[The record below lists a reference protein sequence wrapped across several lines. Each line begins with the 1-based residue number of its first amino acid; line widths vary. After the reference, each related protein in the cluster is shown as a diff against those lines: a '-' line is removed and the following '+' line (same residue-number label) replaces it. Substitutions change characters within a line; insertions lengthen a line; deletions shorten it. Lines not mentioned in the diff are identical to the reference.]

1 MRKIGWLFGVGLL
14 IATSA
19 PALAQ
24 DLAAQIKKDV
34 EDALAPLAGTEGDA
48 ALTHGGV
55 DVAPEGV
62 GYVVTIADMRGV
74 PDASG
79 YLDIGTVSFRM
90 TPEGADLYRVD
101 DVKIAPEIPHK
112 TADGSVDGG
121 ISLPS
126 QHFTGVWSRSLAN
139 FLQLDAA
146 YRDIKVTSTTENL
159 SMILGEVTTRLD
171 STDKGNGRFDQNA
184 TFRLANFNVS
194 DPDGMFSLG
203 TIDATSTAEGYN
215 AKGWAAVQEQI
226 EAMTAN
232 VEPDAPAPAM
242 DPQLFEALRGA
253 APLLSSGTTTVQISA
268 INYRDPNGME
278 LFSLPAGSFNM
289 TLEGFDQ
296 AIGRIA
302 MSLGHRGLTV
312 NDVDPATK
320 DLIPHELAINV
331 ALENLPVQEIWN
343 GTIDAFASADMS
355 TDEGSSMAMFML
367 MGLLQQ
373 SLVNGKSR
381 MGLND
386 WRIVNALAQAQLNG
400 VIEASA
406 ESMFGAVG
414 KVKLDVTGLDKLI
427 DSVRTNFGPEA
438 DEMAMLEVLRGFS
451 NRETAADGAI
461 VDHYDIDF
469 TPAGQLLINGKEYS
483 FMGPTGGEM
492 PPDGGTMD
500 DGSTVPEATTPPPD
514 EGSGETT
521 TGN

>member
-1 MRKIGWLFGVGLL
+1 MQRIGWLFGIGLL
-14 IATSA
+14 ITTGA
-19 PALAQ
+19 PATAQ

-34 EDALAPLAGTEGDA
+34 EDALAPLAGTEGDSV
-48 ALTHGGV
+48 LTHGGV
-55 DVAPEGV
+55 NVAPDGAA
-62 GYVVTIADMRGV
+62 YTVTIVDMRGV
-74 PDASG
+74 PDQSG

-90 TPEGADLYRVD
+90 TPEGTDLYRID
-101 DVKIAPEIPHK
+101 EVKIAPEIPHK

-126 QHFTGVWSRSLAN
+126 QHFTGIWSRSLAN

-146 YRDIKVTSTTENL
+146 YRDIRIASRTENL
-159 SMILGEVTTRLD
+159 SMTIGEAATRLN
-171 STDKGNGRFDQNA
+171 STDRGDGRIDQDA
-184 TFRLANFNVS
+184 TFRLASFNVS

-203 TIDATSTAEGYN
+203 AVDVTSTAQGYN
-215 AKGWAAVQEQI
+215 AKGWAAVQDQI
-226 EAMTAN
+226 EAMTAG
-232 VEPDAPAPAM
+232 VEPDAPSTAP
-242 DPQLFEALRGA
+242 DPQLFEALRAA
-253 APLLSSGTTTVQISA
+253 APLLASGTTDVQVSSIA
-268 INYRDPNGME
+268 YRGANGME

-289 TLEGFDQ
+289 RLEGFDQ

-302 MSLGHRGLTV
+302 MSLGHRGLSV

-320 DLIPHELAINV
+320 DLIPHELAVNV

-343 GTIDAFASADMS
+343 GTIDTFASADMS

-373 SLVNGKSR
+373 SLVNGKAR
-381 MGLND
+381 MGLDD
-386 WRIVNALAQAQLNG
+386 WRIVNALGQAQLDG

-414 KVKLDVTGLDKLI
+414 QVKLDITGLDKLI
-427 DSVRTNFGPEA
+427 DSVRTNFGPQA

-451 NRETAADGAI
+451 NRQTAADGTI

-469 TPAGQLLINGKEYS
+469 TPAGQFLINGKEYN

-492 PPDGGTMD
+492 PPEGGGD
-500 DGSTVPEATTPPPD
+500 
-514 EGSGETT
+514 TT

>member
-1 MRKIGWLFGVGLL
+1 MRKIGWLFGIGLL
-14 IATSA
+14 IAASA
-19 PALAQ
+19 PAPAQ
-24 DLAAQIKKDV
+24 DLAAQIKQDV
-34 EDALAPLAGTEGDA
+34 EQALAPLAGTEGDA
-48 ALTHGGV
+48 MLTHGGV
-55 DVAPEGV
+55 DVAADSG
-62 GYVVTIADMRGV
+62 GYVVTIAEMRGA
-74 PDASG
+74 PDESG

-90 TPEGADLYRVD
+90 TPEGDDLYRVD
-101 DVKIAPEIPHK
+101 DVKVPTEIPHK
-112 TADGSVDGG
+112 ATDGSVDGS

-146 YRDIKVTSTTENL
+146 YRDIKVVSPAENL
-159 SMILGEVTTRLD
+159 SMVLSEMTTTIQ
-171 STDKGNGRFDQNA
+171 STDKGDGRIDQNA
-184 TFRLANFNVS
+184 AFRLANFTFS
-194 DPDGMFSLG
+194 DPEGMFSLG
-203 TIDATSTAEGYN
+203 AIEVTSTAQGYN
-215 AKGWAAVQEQI
+215 ARGWAAVQDQI
-226 EAMTAN
+226 EAMTAG
-232 VEPDAPAPAM
+232 VEAEAPTAI
-242 DPQLFEALRGA
+242 DPQLFEALRSA
-253 APLLSSGTTTVQISA
+253 APLLSSGTTTVQVSA
-268 INYRDPNGME
+268 VNFRDPNGME
-278 LFSLPAGSFNM
+278 LFALPAGSFDVS
-289 TLEGFDQ
+289 LEGFDQ

-302 MSLGHRGLTV
+302 LSLGHRGLAV

-320 DLIPHELAINV
+320 DLIPHELAVNV

-355 TDEGSSMAMFML
+355 TEEGSSMAMFMV

-414 KVKLDVTGLDKLI
+414 QMTLDITGLDRLI

-451 NRETAADGAI
+451 NRQTAADGSV

-469 TPAGQLLINGKEYS
+469 TPEGQLLINGKEYS

-492 PPDGGTMD
+492 PPEGGMTD
-500 DGSTVPEATTPPPD
+500 DGSTAPEATPSPS

-521 TGN
+521 SN

>member
-1 MRKIGWLFGVGLL
+1 MRKIGWLFGIGLL

-19 PALAQ
+19 PAPAQ
-24 DLAAQIKKDV
+24 DLAAQIKTDV
-34 EDALAPLAGTEGDA
+34 EEALAPLAGTEGDSV
-48 ALTHGGV
+48 LTHGGV
-55 DVAPEGV
+55 DVAADGA
-62 GYVVTIADMRGV
+62 GYVVTIADVRGM

-90 TPEGADLYRVD
+90 TPDGADLYRID
-101 DVKIAPEIPHK
+101 DVKIASEIPHK
-112 TADGSVDGG
+112 TADGSSDGG

-146 YRDIKVTSTTENL
+146 YRDIKVTSTTDNL
-159 SMILGEVTTRLD
+159 SMVLGEVTTKME
-171 STDKGNGRFDQNA
+171 SIDKGDGRFDQNA
-184 TFRLANFNVS
+184 TFRLANVNVS

-203 TIDATSTAEGYN
+203 AVEATSTAQGYN
-215 AKGWAAVQEQI
+215 AKGWAAVQDQI

-232 VEPDAPAPAM
+232 VEPDAAATTM

-253 APLLSSGTTTVQISA
+253 APLLSSGTTTVQVSA
-268 INYRDPNGME
+268 INYRAPDGME

-289 TLEGFDQ
+289 SLEGFDQ

-302 MSLGHRGLTV
+302 MSLGHQGLAV

-320 DLIPHELAINV
+320 ELIPHELAINV

-343 GTIDAFASADMS
+343 GTIDTFAAADMS

-373 SLVNGKSR
+373 SLVNGKAR
-381 MGLND
+381 MGLSD
-386 WRIVNALAQAQLNG
+386 WRIINALAQAQLDG

-414 KVKLDVTGLDKLI
+414 QVKLDITGLDKMI
-427 DSVRTNFGPEA
+427 ESVRTNFGPEA

-451 NRETAADGAI
+451 NRQTAADGAI

-469 TPAGQLLINGKEYS
+469 TPAGQLLVNGKEYS
-483 FMGPTGGEM
+483 FMGPMGGDM
-492 PPDGGTMD
+492 PPEGSMTD
-500 DGSTVPEATTPPPD
+500 DGSTAPEATPPA

>member
-14 IATSA
+14 IATGA

-24 DLAAQIKKDV
+24 DLSAQIKQDV
-34 EDALAPLAGTEGDA
+34 EDALAPLAGTEGDS

-55 DVAPEGV
+55 DVTADGA
-62 GYVVTIADMRGV
+62 GYVVTIAEMRGV
-74 PDASG
+74 PDESG

-90 TPEGADLYRVD
+90 TPEGDDLYRVD
-101 DVKIAPEIPHK
+101 EVKIPQEIPHK
-112 TADGSVDGG
+112 AADGSVDGG

-126 QHFTGVWSRSLAN
+126 QHFTGVWSRSLEN

-146 YRDIKVTSTTENL
+146 YRDIRVTSTAENL
-159 SMILGEVTTRLD
+159 SMTLGEATAKLE
-171 STDKGNGRFDQNA
+171 SADKGNGRFDQSA

-203 TIDATSTAEGYN
+203 AVEAASTAQGYN
-215 AKGWAAVQEQI
+215 AKGWAAVQDRI
-226 EAMTAN
+226 EAMTAS
-232 VEPDAPAPAM
+232 VDPDAPAPTM

-253 APLLSSGTTTVQISA
+253 APLLSGGAMNVQISA
-268 INYRDPNGME
+268 MNFRDPNGAE
-278 LFSLPAGSFNM
+278 VFSLPTGSFNM

-296 AIGRIA
+296 AIGRIVV
-302 MSLGHRGLTV
+302 SLGHRGLSV
-312 NDVDPATK
+312 NDADPAAR

-343 GTIDAFASADMS
+343 GTIDTFAAADMS
-355 TDEGSSMAMFML
+355 TDEGSSMAMFMM

-373 SLVNGKSR
+373 ALVNGKSR
-381 MGLND
+381 MDLND
-386 WRIVNALAQAQLNG
+386 WRIVNALAQAQLDG
-400 VIEASA
+400 AIEASA

-414 KVKLDVTGLDKLI
+414 QVKLDVTGLDKLI
-427 DSVRTNFGPEA
+427 DSVRSNFGPQA

-451 NRETAADGAI
+451 NRQTAADGAI

-483 FMGPTGGEM
+483 FMGPMGGET
-492 PPDGGTMD
+492 PPEGSTMD
-500 DGSTVPEATTPPPD
+500 DGSTAPEATAPPPGESSD
-514 EGSGETT
+514 ETT